1 LKKHLQSVHKY
12 EYDEIIEKYGQ
23 GTNFITIY
31 KKILRNPEIFNF
43 VDVKLVSSFNLK
55 ENGKI
60 LKKNKTKTK
69 QNNLT
74 NKFSMEKVVTPFRE
88 EINKFIHLLM
98 MKFQDYFQNLYSNIN
113 KNVNPNENNYNILNM
128 QFLVNSLLQQ
138 PQFNYLNNQM
148 NTINIQNQLNTIL
161 QTQNL
166 LNNYLPGK
174 VML

>member
-1 LKKHLQSVHKY
+1 
-12 EYDEIIEKYGQ
+12 
-23 GTNFITIY
+23 
-31 KKILRNPEIFNF
+31 
-43 VDVKLVSSFNLK
+43 
-55 ENGKI
+55 
-60 LKKNKTKTK
+60 
-69 QNNLT
+69 
-74 NKFSMEKVVTPFRE
+74 MEKVVTPFRE